1 MARHNPPETC
11 PECGALL
18 GDVAEHSRWHRE
30 QSEILVRLL
39 RASDA
44 ARHLTAAAADDDRPT
59 AKLPPI
65 RETVLR
71 RPPAA
76 VRELKGP
83 ELLRALADAMDADGL
98 DVEDL
103 DR

>member
-1 MARHNPPETC
+1 MARHTPPEPC
-11 PECGALL
+11 SQCGALM
-18 GDVAEHSRWHRE
+18 GDP
-30 QSEILVRLL
+30 
-39 RASDA
+39 
-44 ARHLTAAAADDDRPT
+44 ARHAAWHAALLAELSGVPQPAGRLDDDDRPT

-83 ELLRALADAMDADGL
+83 ELLRALADELDREGL
-98 DVEDL
+98 SVEDL